1 MFYKHKDFHNFQR
14 NQQAE
19 IIMKKIHTNLNVHK
33 NLKANWSSM
42 KSNAYQ
48 IKKYWTEFNE

>member
-19 IIMKKIHTNLNVHK
+19 IIMKKIHTNLNIHK